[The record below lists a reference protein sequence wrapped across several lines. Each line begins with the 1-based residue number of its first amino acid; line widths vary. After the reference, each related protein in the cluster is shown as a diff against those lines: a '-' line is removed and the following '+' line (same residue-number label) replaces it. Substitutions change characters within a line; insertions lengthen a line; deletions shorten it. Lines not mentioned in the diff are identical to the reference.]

1 MMMPFSIFV
10 ISVLVVFG
18 VRFFVFD
25 LHQQEKNVRWVKQPC
40 ARMQRIRQERPGRL
54 VRPDTGCIGLWTPG
68 AFR

>member
-1 MMMPFSIFV
+1 MLLLCI
-10 ISVLVVFG
+10 L
-18 VRFFVFD
+18 

-40 ARMQRIRQERPGRL
+40 ARTQRIRQERPGCL